1 MNDLPGQI
9 SVAGRLVFL
18 QMGKMRTSMLQ
29 ETPVRSEWKEAVS
42 DPSYAGRQRAGL
54 VALSA
59 LRNAPATM
67 PPSRQERTFRTVA
80 TFAAGGVL
88 IAVLGALLLMAMVRA
103 GVRPLIAQ
111 AIQLAVTL
119 ALNFAYNYKVTWRN
133 RPRANLVRQVTW
145 FLATRG
151 ATQAA
156 SWAAFAELTAAG
168 VQYEVANALTLAGA
182 MLVNFV
188 TSDKLVFRAAPA
200 AAVEAS
206 ARPITAVAPSEPK
219 ARWLPLALILAVLA
233 VLSARLI
240 PTGIASH
247 DEALYIYSGHQLIY
261 ELWHGGGSPFYETF
275 FSGAP
280 VLYPVMAAMAD
291 QLGGLAAVRLMSDV
305 FMLTA
310 TLLLYLTARRLFGY
324 LPAIF
329 AAGLFA
335 GLGITQD
342 LGAYATYDALSIMF
356 IGAAAYSA
364 ARTAHWNTGWLL
376 AIPGLLL
383 LANAAAYST
392 LPFDGVVILIAAL
405 RHTTWRG
412 SARRIGALG
421 LAVTCE
427 LVLAIALAGTAYLKG
442 VMFTVVARH
451 GGNDSVLGSLA
462 TPGHVIISETWAWT
476 GMILVLGG
484 LAVIVAL
491 LSGESWYLV
500 AVIVACLLVGLLIT
514 ITALRL
520 HTDESMTKHDDIGI
534 WFSCIAA
541 GYALA
546 ASVRWPRRRW
556 VQAIG
561 VTLVSAFVVLTG
573 IHYSRIA
580 PVTYQAQPNT
590 QFLAAFRMLR
600 PYLNHPGDRFLV
612 GGQVENVMPYTDGI
626 SVPWWNYDNDV
637 YIKYPLPGR
646 GGDSHGQD
654 FGRICYEVRPGC
666 VYLEGA
672 AAFRAAIHAHWFA
685 LISMIGNH
693 GINQDAVIL
702 RAVKHTPGYILLTR
716 LGGAPTWIY
725 APAYQKMPR

>member
-1 MNDLPGQI
+1 
-9 SVAGRLVFL
+9 
-18 QMGKMRTSMLQ
+18 MLR

-42 DPSYAGRQRAGL
+42 ELPYAQRQRAGL
-54 VALSA
+54 TALAA
-59 LRNAPATM
+59 LRNPPITLS
-67 PPSRQERTFRTVA
+67 PSRQKRTFRTVA
-80 TFAAGGVL
+80 SFAVGGAL
-88 IAVLGALLLMAMVRA
+88 IAALGALLLMTLVKA

-133 RPRANLVRQVTW
+133 RPRANLMRQVTW

-168 VQYEVANALTLAGA
+168 MQYQIANVVTLTGA
-182 MLVNFV
+182 MFVNFV
-188 TSDKLVFRAAPA
+188 TSDKLVFRAAPGA
-200 AAVEAS
+200 AIEAAV
-206 ARPITAVAPSEPK
+206 RPTTAGALSEPK
-219 ARWLPLALILAVLA
+219 AWWLPLTLILAMQA

-247 DEALYIYSGHQLIY
+247 DEALYIYSGHQLIH

-280 VLYPVMAAMAD
+280 VFYPVMAAMAD
-291 QLGGLAAVRLMSDV
+291 HLGGLAAVRLMSDV
-305 FMLTA
+305 FMLVA
-310 TLLLYLTARRLFGY
+310 TVLLYLTTRRLFGY
-324 LPAIF
+324 MPAIF

-342 LGAYATYDALSIMF
+342 LGAYATYDALSIML

-392 LPFDGVVILIAAL
+392 LPFDGIVILIAAM

-412 SARRIGALG
+412 SARRMGALG
-421 LAVTCE
+421 LAITCE

-451 GGNDSVLGSLA
+451 GGNDSVIGSSA
-462 TPGHVIISETWAWT
+462 TPSHVIISETLAWV
-476 GMILVLGG
+476 GMILALGAF
-484 LAVIVAL
+484 AVIVAL
-491 LSGESWYLV
+491 LSGESRYLI
-500 AVIVACLLVGLLIT
+500 AVIVSCLLAGLLIT

-534 WFSCIAA
+534 WFTCIAA
-541 GYALA
+541 GYTLA
-546 ASVRWPRRRW
+546 AFVWWPRRRW
-556 VQAIG
+556 VRAAA
-561 VTLVSAFVVLTG
+561 VVLVSAFVVLIG
-573 IHYSRIA
+573 IHYSGIA

-590 QFLAAFRMLR
+590 QFLAAFRVLR
-600 PYLNHPGDRFLV
+600 PYLNHPDDRFLV
-612 GGQVENVMPYTDGI
+612 GGRVENVMPYTDGI
-626 SVPWWNYDNDV
+626 GVPWWNYDNDV
-637 YIKYPLPGR
+637 YIKYPIPGR
-646 GGDSHGQD
+646 GGDSHGQVP
-654 FGRICYEVRPGC
+654 GQMCYEVRPGC

-672 AAFRAAIHAHWFA
+672 AGFRAAIRAHWFA

-693 GINQDAVIL
+693 SINQDAVIL
-702 RAVKHTPGYILLTR
+702 QTVKYTPGYILLTR
-716 LGGAPTWIY
+716 IGRAPTWIY
-725 APAYQKMPR
+725 APAYRKMTG